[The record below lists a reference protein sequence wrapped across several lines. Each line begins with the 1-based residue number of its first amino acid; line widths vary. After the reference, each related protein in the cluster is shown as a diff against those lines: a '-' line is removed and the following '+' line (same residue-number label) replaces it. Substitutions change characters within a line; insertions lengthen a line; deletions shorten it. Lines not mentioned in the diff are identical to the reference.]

1 MVTEA
6 ISPEFL
12 SKLEA
17 RGVSRRSFM
26 KLCGSLAVAA
36 GLSELAA
43 PRVAR
48 AIEDSVIGAESGG
61 LYPAIWIEG
70 ASCTGCTESF
80 AQVDAPDPAT
90 VVLEMVSLNYCETLS
105 AAAGW
110 SMEEAKAQ
118 TIEAGNY
125 ILIYEGAVLEGW
137 NGEAL
142 RVANEPGTDHLVH
155 AAENANAVVALG
167 SCAVNGGWMGAN
179 PNSAGALG
187 VQQYLKKQGI
197 DTPVINIPGCP
208 ANPEWLEAVLV
219 TQSLLASSLSSPP
232 TTSLRSSSTRLFMTT
247 VSVAV
252 TSRMANSFTH
262 SAPKK
267 KPRATACIPWAAVV
281 LRPRPTAVLS
291 VGTIVVLGAL
301 LRAALASAAAR
312 LTPMI
317 LVRTGLKPTR
327 PSAHASAI
335 CASVAWLSSLR
346 QLLGR
351 SPALWLPHSL
361 STALA

>member
-1 MVTEA
+1 
-6 ISPEFL
+6 
-12 SKLEA
+12 
-17 RGVSRRSFM
+17 
-26 KLCGSLAVAA
+26 
-36 GLSELAA
+36 
-43 PRVAR
+43 
-48 AIEDSVIGAESGG
+48 
-61 LYPAIWIEG
+61 
-70 ASCTGCTESF
+70 
-80 AQVDAPDPAT
+80 
-90 VVLEMVSLNYCETLS
+90 
-105 AAAGW
+105 
-110 SMEEAKAQ
+110 MEEAKAQ

-197 DTPVINIPGCP
+197 DTRLSTSPVALLILNGSR
-208 ANPEWLEAVLV
+208 AVLV
-219 TQSLLASSLSSPP
+219 DAILVGKLLSSPP

-281 LRPRPTAVLS
+281 LRPRPTAVLF
-291 VGTIVVLGAL
+291 VGTIVVLGAV
-301 LRAALASAAAR
+301 ASGG
-312 LTPMI
+312 PCI
-317 LVRTGLKPTR
+317 
-327 PSAHASAI
+327 S
-335 CASVAWLSSLR
+335 CYC
-346 QLLGR
+346 
-351 SPALWLPHSL
+351 
-361 STALA
+361 